1 MHCSPAEM
9 QQYADCSYYRRNL
22 RDGEIDI
29 MGLLVAS
36 GLCASRSEAR
46 RAVTAGRSCC
56 KR

>member
-1 MHCSPAEM
+1 MPTAVITEE
-9 QQYADCSYYRRNL
+9 NL

-46 RAVTAGRSCC
+46 RAVQQGGVAVNGE
-56 KR
+56 K